1 MELLIIGLIAVAFLL
16 SQKFHNKA
24 DDVRLHEEV
33 RADSR
38 NEGRKTEKIFFA
50 ILGFAI
56 VLYLT
61 GTIGKIE

>member
-1 MELLIIGLIAVAFLL
+1 MELLIIGLIAVTFLL

-24 DDVRLHEEV
+24 DDIRLPEEV

-38 NEGRKTEKIFFA
+38 KEGRKTEKIFFA

-61 GTIGKIE
+61 GIIG